1 MPTLKGG
8 WEDEERTRYTAV
20 VTILVIITITSGTEI
35 DAPLLAEDP
44 TIPQKTGVT
53 GATDAWET
61 PAGASRPL
69 DTALT
74 GAEAQS

>member
-53 GATDAWET
+53 G
-61 PAGASRPL
+61 R
-69 DTALT
+69 
-74 GAEAQS
+74 